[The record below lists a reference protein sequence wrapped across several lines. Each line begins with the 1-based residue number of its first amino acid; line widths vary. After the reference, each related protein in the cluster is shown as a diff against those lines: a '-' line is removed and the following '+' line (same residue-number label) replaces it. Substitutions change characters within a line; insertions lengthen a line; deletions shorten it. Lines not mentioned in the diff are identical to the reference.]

1 MRKQSI
7 LVSVLAGLTAIAGCG
22 STTRTRELSSGYAI
36 FDIKA
41 GPVVRAARIVD
52 AIKADLQKGTTQ
64 VQIVNSIPPSP
75 LPDTPG
81 RFQLAS
87 PLKGSGLASFAAA
100 GAQSLL
106 IPTCGG
112 AIMTANARDSSM
124 NRYGEAT
131 TFFACLMPYRDGY
144 ALNVYT
150 TFTKASGRVQLGGAR
165 SDVDASSHW
174 RQRAV
179 HPPDDRLHG
188 RGDQADR
195 GERQPAG
202 GRIPDAPTAG
212 GDLPMFRWTLNAD
225 VA

>member
-1 MRKQSI
+1 LQAVGRRRALASSAAATQSSTSRRVRRSER
-7 LVSVLAGLTAIAGCG
+7 LASWTRSRRACRRERPRSRSSVRFRRHRC
-22 STTRTRELSSGYAI
+22 
-36 FDIKA
+36 
-41 GPVVRAARIVD
+41 RIH
-52 AIKADLQKGTTQ
+52 
-64 VQIVNSIPPSP
+64 
-75 LPDTPG
+75 PG

-87 PLKGSGLASFAAA
+87 PLKGSGLASVAATA
-100 GAQSLL
+100 AQSLL
-106 IPTCGG
+106 MPTCEG